1 MKNSLTING
10 NLRVIN
16 LNGEETVY
24 NLDVKKEKQEYDRIL
39 AGIFAKKEV
48 DGRFFDLYWNL
59 IKW

>member
-48 DGRFFDLYWNL
+48 DGRFFDLY
-59 IKW
+59 